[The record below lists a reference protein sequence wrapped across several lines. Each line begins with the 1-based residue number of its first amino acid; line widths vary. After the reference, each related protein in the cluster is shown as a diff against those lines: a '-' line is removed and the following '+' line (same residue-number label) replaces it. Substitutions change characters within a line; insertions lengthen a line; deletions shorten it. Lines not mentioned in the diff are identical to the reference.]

1 MRGREKKRLA
11 HTKMKGRL
19 SIEKGGG
26 GRIGGGGRTRIEPN
40 ERGLVC
46 EVL

>member
-19 SIEKGGG
+19 SIDKGG
-26 GRIGGGGRTRIEPN
+26 GRIAGGGRTRIEPN